1 MKRYLILCV
10 LLIFLIPCMVVPAS
24 ASQWT
29 SDDVEEIIGGVQTIG
44 SDLYSWFEQWYAYFL
59 EETEPVN
66 TQSGTD
72 ILVTPFRRDLI
83 DVQMYVWSWISGTF
97 DSMNT
102 TLTSIKSG
110 LVNIYNRINTY
121 WPQWDTD
128 MYNFGV
134 YLKSLKDNLDLLKN
148 YFSVADETVYEYSYG
163 YSNGEFVVNFEQ
175 VKVTSFVAG
184 LKHLTDPIESALYA
198 LLRGSFAPSNKFD
211 DDMTPIETEVDEWID
226 SMETAPT
233 INVEDIETEVDKV
246 TDFETDANY
255 LSILSGIF
263 LNEAF
268 LMVFTW
274 CVILAMLGFIL
285 YGKR

>member
-97 DSMNT
+97 DSINNKVS
-102 TLTSIKSG
+102 SIYSA
-110 LVNIYNRINTY
+110 INT
-121 WPQWDTD
+121 
-128 MYNFGV
+128 NFSDLKTYLEWYKSNLPYYPSKIAYYLSYKTEEILRYTYEFKDGEMWV
-134 YLKSLKDNLDLLKN
+134 YFDPVMVTPL
-148 YFSVADETVYEYSYG
+148 VADLDELFEPIRSF
-163 YSNGEFVVNFEQ
+163 FV
-175 VKVTSFVAG
+175 T
-184 LKHLTDPIESALYA
+184 
-198 LLRGSFAPSNKFD
+198 LLIGNNVPSNKFD
-211 DDMTPIETEVDEWID
+211 DDMIPIETEVDDWID

-233 INVEDIETEVDKV
+233 INVDDIETEVDKV

-255 LSILSGIF
+255 LSILSDIF

-268 LMVFTW
+268 LMLFTW

>member
-10 LLIFLIPCMVVPAS
+10 LLTLLLPCMVVPAS

-83 DVQMYVWSWISGTF
+83 DVQMYVWSWISGVF
-97 DSMNT
+97 DTISNRLSSIYSILNSNFP
-102 TLTSIKSG
+102 TLMEHIDLIRYYTYYYPNKLAHYFTYKEVEITRYTYEFKDGEMWVYFEPVLVTG
-110 LVNIYNRINTY
+110 LIA
-121 WPQWDTD
+121 D
-128 MYNFGV
+128 
-134 YLKSLKDNLDLLKN
+134 LDEL
-148 YFSVADETVYEYSYG
+148 
-163 YSNGEFVVNFEQ
+163 FEPIR
-175 VKVTSFVAG
+175 SFF
-184 LKHLTDPIESALYA
+184 LA
-198 LLRGSFAPSNKFD
+198 LLQGDHAPSNKFE
-211 DDMTPIETEVDEWID
+211 DDMIPIETEVDEWID

-233 INVEDIETEVDKV
+233 INVDDIETEVDKV

-268 LMVFTW
+268 LMMFTW